1 MPTIESL
8 IREAVESQDSEQRGI
23 NERVLSVLNRI
34 GNRGLVSL
42 PGEGD
47 LGMTDLKRDVPEEN
61 VKAVRSLVLE
71 AMNQ

>member
-8 IREAVESQDSEQRGI
+8 IREAVESQDKEQRGI

-34 GNRGLVSL
+34 DNRGLVSL

>member
-8 IREAVESQDSEQRGI
+8 IREAVESQGSEQRGI
-23 NERVLSVLNRI
+23 NERVLGTLNRI
-34 GNRGLVSL
+34 GNKGLVSL

-47 LGMTDLKRDVPEEN
+47 LGMTDLERDVPEEN